1 MPKSQQLLTRG
12 EQKLLFFL
20 FLFQPANKSLLRL
33 VGNNYD
39 FTGRQISSLFSK
51 GYIEE
56 VLIKPKYGLS
66 EKVICLTQS
75 GFKLI
80 SSLSQVSDSLTRNN
94 KNRIKGDENK
104 YRQFKLTS
112 IIEMFM
118 PIFPNYSEQ
127 FINLEQEIEINKK
140 TIGDEIL
147 NKQTPYLITSREIR
161 DMDEHSLRKITATR
175 SQGFA
180 ISSETA
186 FILYNHNHKRMKS
199 HGDFEEKFHLY
210 TELLFPQ
217 KQISALHFGRSYK
230 PALDTL
236 FKTNIS
242 QRENYIMSKSI
253 FYNHYF
259 VPLTSNGAQQLKIY
273 FIPDFK
279 NKIKSSILLPS
290 EISKTSNLPYDGET
304 EDGNIIYLGFE
315 CDIPEIENVLY
326 SLQTVKK
333 NSSVIIYC
341 FNHQEHFY
349 RQVFGENTT
358 IYSLRVAD
366 VVNSIQK

>member
-1 MPKSQQLLTRG
+1 MPKSKQLLTRG
-12 EQKLLFFL
+12 EQKILYFLL
-20 FLFQPANKSLLRL
+20 LFQPADKSLLRL

-39 FTGRQISSLFSK
+39 FTGRQISSLFHK

-56 VLIKPKYGLS
+56 ISIKPKYCSS

-80 SSLSQVSDSLTRNN
+80 STLSQISNLLIRNN

-112 IIEMFM
+112 VIEMFT
-118 PIFPNYSEQ
+118 PIIPNYSEQ
-127 FINLEQEIEINKK
+127 FINLEQKIEINKE
-140 TIGDEIL
+140 IIENEIL
-147 NKQTPYLITSREIR
+147 NRQIPYLITNREIR
-161 DMDEHSLRKITATR
+161 DMDEHNLRKITATR

-180 ISSETA
+180 ISNNDA
-186 FILYNHNHKRMKS
+186 FILYNHNHKRMKG

-217 KQISALHFGRSYK
+217 KQISAIHFGRSYK

-273 FIPDFK
+273 FIPNFK
-279 NKIKSSILLPS
+279 SKIKSKILLPD
-290 EISKTSNLPYDGET
+290 EISKANNLSYDGET
-304 EDGNIIYLGFE
+304 EDGNIIFLGFE
-315 CDIPEIENVLY
+315 CNIPEIENVIY

-341 FNHQEHFY
+341 FNHQEYFY
-349 RQVFGENTT
+349 KQIFGSNAI
-358 IYSLRVAD
+358 IYPLRVAD
-366 VVNSIQK
+366 VINSI